1 MQRQVGRTPNTS
13 SDLMEQSWLV
23 QGAGSLQLEPVHWY
37 AQLHVQFGR
46 EPDQVAAWLEQSLF
60 VHEAALWHALPA

>member
-1 MQRQVGRTPNTS
+1 
-13 SDLMEQSWLV
+13 MEQSWLV